1 MNEQMIPLEKV
12 VSHASTTGARRPSA
26 TPVPELEMDSEK
38 EKHGFHRGMR
48 KRGGSASGA
57 AAAVEQEDGVLTT
70 MGRIYTAVLNF
81 SVFTR
86 YFLYVLPLAAIL
98 AIPIIVGCTAATE
111 AKIGGVHM
119 VWLFVWIEIVWF
131 SLWVSK
137 IFAMF
142 LPRVLQFVVG
152 VVSPAVRKYCLV
164 LRALEIPLSL
174 VGWALVSLLTFTP
187 VCTQTL
193 LIFLSE
199 QCILIKLAHAQE
211 PRHGRSVC
219 KRRQNC

>member
-1 MNEQMIPLEKV
+1 
-12 VSHASTTGARRPSA
+12 
-26 TPVPELEMDSEK
+26 
-38 EKHGFHRGMR
+38 
-48 KRGGSASGA
+48 
-57 AAAVEQEDGVLTT
+57 
-70 MGRIYTAVLNF
+70 MGRVYTAILNF